1 MGQDLLEVAGHG
13 LDLAGREGEPRQRG
27 HMSHFRVSDPRH
39 ARHVSTRPRA
49 AGPHCGDLGAGVAC
63 PRDMT
68 ELSELF
74 AEVAPDIQRAIRDL
88 GWHAPTPVQAAAIP
102 RMRAGGDLIVR
113 AQTGSGKTGAFG
125 IPLVEAI
132 DTSLPKTQAIV
143 LLPTRELA
151 NQVARELDA
160 LGQYR
165 GVRTLPIYGGVAY
178 GPQLEGLDK
187 GAHIIVGTP
196 GRILDHLKSGRMDLG
211 ATKVLVL
218 DEADEMLGLGF
229 WPDMKELASYL
240 PKKRQSHLFS
250 ATMPER
256 VRSLSR
262 FFLNN
267 AEDVTIDRDNAAPQQ
282 IEHYYY
288 VCTASEKESVL
299 ARILAY
305 EEPES
310 AIIFCNTKADVRFIT
325 AYLAKRDFNVDQ
337 ISGDLPQSAREKAMN
352 KIKAGNLRFLV
363 ATDVAAR
370 GIDISDL
377 AYVIN
382 YTTSDSPEVYVHR
395 TGRTGR
401 AGKSGI
407 AISLV
412 SGLDIGNFK
421 FMQTVS
427 GITVKEKKVPT
438 ERDIAQ
444 KAEERS
450 RQKSEAELEQL
461 IEKAKERLA
470 TIPHAEVLM
479 RAERILPFVKRLA
492 GNDDGLE
499 ELAKVC
505 AAYLL
510 EPGAGRAAAGPA
522 RAADDETEDAERGAE
537 APARSGGA
545 AGADE
550 DDAAHDRD
558 RANQAPSAGGGPE
571 GRRRRSGG
579 GRSGG
584 GGGRGGREG
593 GRSGGGDRGRS
604 GSGGSSGGGS
614 GAGGGGAR
622 RRPR

>member
-1 MGQDLLEVAGHG
+1 
-13 LDLAGREGEPRQRG
+13 
-27 HMSHFRVSDPRH
+27 
-39 ARHVSTRPRA
+39 
-49 AGPHCGDLGAGVAC
+49 
-63 PRDMT
+63 MT
-68 ELSELF
+68 ERFMPELSELF

-88 GWHAPTPVQAAAIP
+88 GWHTPTPVQTAAIP
-102 RMRAGGDLIVR
+102 KMRAGGDLIVR

-132 DTSLPKTQAIV
+132 DTALAKTQAIV

-151 NQVARELDA
+151 NQVAKELDA

-165 GVRTLPIYGGVAY
+165 GVRTLPIYGGIAY

-229 WPDMKELASYL
+229 WPDMKEIASYL

-262 FFLNN
+262 FFLTN
-267 AEDVTIDRDNAAPQQ
+267 AEDVTIDRDNAGPQQ
-282 IEHYYY
+282 IEHFYY

-427 GITVKEKKVPT
+427 GIVVKEKKAPT
-438 ERDIAQ
+438 EKDVAQ
-444 KAEERS
+444 RAQERS
-450 RQKSEAELEQL
+450 LQKSEAELELL
-461 IEKAKERLA
+461 IEKSKERLA
-470 TIPHAEVLM
+470 TIPHAEVLQ

-492 GNDDGLE
+492 ASDDGLE

-505 AAYLL
+505 AAFLL
-510 EPGAGRAAAGPA
+510 EP
-522 RAADDETEDAERGAE
+522 
-537 APARSGGA
+537 A
-545 AGADE
+545 AGALPTDKTTDKTTDQTRVKATSTANASARDAEDAGGVYDRDTGNGGASAGAGDDE
-550 DDAAHDRD
+550 AAHDRD
-558 RANQAPSAGGGPE
+558 RANKAPESGGGAARERRRSRSGSRSGGSSAGSRDGARPSGGD
-571 GRRRRSGG
+571 RSRSGG
-579 GRSGG
+579 GTGG
-584 GGGRGGREG
+584 TG
-593 GRSGGGDRGRS
+593 GRSGS
-604 GSGGSSGGGS
+604 T
-614 GAGGGGAR
+614 GAR

>member
-1 MGQDLLEVAGHG
+1 
-13 LDLAGREGEPRQRG
+13 
-27 HMSHFRVSDPRH
+27 
-39 ARHVSTRPRA
+39 
-49 AGPHCGDLGAGVAC
+49 
-63 PRDMT
+63 MT
-68 ELSELF
+68 ELPMPELSELF

-88 GWHAPTPVQAAAIP
+88 GWHTPTPVQTAAIP
-102 RMRAGGDLIVR
+102 KMRAGGDLIVR

-132 DTSLPKTQAIV
+132 DTALAKTQAIV

-151 NQVARELDA
+151 NQVAKELDA

-165 GVRTLPIYGGVAY
+165 GVRTLPIYGGIAY

-229 WPDMKELASYL
+229 WPDMKEIASYL

-262 FFLNN
+262 FFLTN
-267 AEDVTIDRDNAAPQQ
+267 AEDVTIDRDTAGPQQ
-282 IEHYYY
+282 IEHFYYM
-288 VCTASEKESVL
+288 CTASEKESVL
-299 ARILAY
+299 GRILAY

-427 GITVKEKKVPT
+427 GIAVKEKKVPT
-438 ERDIAQ
+438 EKDIAQ
-444 KAEERS
+444 RAQERS
-450 RQKSEAELEQL
+450 LQKSEAELEDL
-461 IEKAKERLA
+461 IEKAKLRLA
-470 TIPHAEVLM
+470 TIPHAEVLL

-492 GNDDGLE
+492 ASDDGLE

-510 EPGAGRAAAGPA
+510 EPAAGRAEASSSSDLASDAATTGGDSEA
-522 RAADDETEDAERGAE
+522 RDGTA
-537 APARSGGA
+537 S
-545 AGADE
+545 AGAS
-550 DDAAHDRD
+550 DDAAAHDRD
-558 RANQAPSAGGGPE
+558 RANKAPESGGGSDG
-571 GRRRRSGG
+571 GRRRSRG

-584 GGGRGGREG
+584 GSSAGSREG
-593 GRSGGGDRGRS
+593 SRPSGGDRGRS
-604 GSGGSSGGGS
+604 GG
-614 GAGGGGAR
+614 GAGGSAGRSTGAR